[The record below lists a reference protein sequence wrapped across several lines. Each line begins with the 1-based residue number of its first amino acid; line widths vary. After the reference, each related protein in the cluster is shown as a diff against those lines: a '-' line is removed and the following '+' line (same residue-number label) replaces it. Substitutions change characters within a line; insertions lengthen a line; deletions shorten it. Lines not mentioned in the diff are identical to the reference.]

1 MINLRLKRFF
11 QYALLGEE
19 LRLAENVI
27 ITTENGFIIQ
37 IDENASFR
45 SAEEVFS
52 DSLVIPAFVNAHTHL
67 GDVVAKEAAWNAT
80 LDEAVGT
87 NGVKFRKFREEAA
100 HVPKAIHAILQNM
113 AQCGVA
119 AFVDFR
125 EGGIEG
131 VSLLR
136 KQTED
141 YPGKAVILGRPS
153 SDDSE
158 MDAIISSSDGLG
170 LPTTTYFSDKELQN
184 IQTKVHQSRK
194 PLAVHCAETIEE
206 RERSL
211 ELYNQ
216 NDVLRAIHLLGADTL
231 IHMTHATPEDLLI
244 VKKHDI
250 SLVFCPRSN
259 AYFSTGFPPVQEAL
273 DLKIPAAL
281 GTDNVMV
288 NHPDPLQEA
297 RWLALQLRLRGKKP
311 TPQEILSMIT
321 VNPASIFNLASGAL
335 AIGKRA
341 DLVTIDLTSPRTAYC
356 DDPLLALLMR
366 ATPEDYLL
374 VSYGDNVVFSR
385 KKRS

>member
-1 MINLRLKRFF
+1 VISLVLKRFF

-19 LRLAENVI
+19 LRLGENVI
-27 ITTENGFIIQ
+27 ITTENGFITQ
-37 IDENASFR
+37 IEEHASYRNAK
-45 SAEEVFS
+45 EVFS
-52 DSLVIPAFVNAHTHL
+52 DSLVTPAFVNAHTHL

-80 LDEAVGT
+80 LNEAVGT
-87 NGVKFRKFREEAA
+87 SGVKFRKLRDRAS
-100 HVPKAIHAILQNM
+100 HLPRAIHTILQSM

-136 KQTED
+136 KQTAD
-141 YPGKAVILGRPS
+141 YPGKAIIMGRPS
-153 SDDSE
+153 TAVSELDS
-158 MDAIISSSDGLG
+158 IISSSDGLG
-170 LPTTTYFSDKELQN
+170 IPTTTYFSDEELQN
-184 IQTKVHQSRK
+184 IKTKINHSGK
-194 PLAVHCAETIEE
+194 PVAVHCAETIEE

-211 ELYNQ
+211 KLYNQ
-216 NDVLRAIHLLGADTL
+216 NDVIRAIGLLGADIL
-231 IHMTHATPEDLLI
+231 IHMTNATPEDLLI
-244 VKKHDI
+244 AKKHNV
-250 SLVFCPRSN
+250 SMVFCPRSN

-273 DLKIPAAL
+273 DMKIPAAL

-297 RWLALQLRLRGKKP
+297 RWLALQLRLRGEKP

-321 VNPASIFNLASGAL
+321 VNPASIFNLASGVL
-335 AIGKRA
+335 AVGKRA
-341 DLVTIDLTSPRTAYC
+341 DLVAIDLISPRTAYC

-374 VSYGDNVVFSR
+374 VSYGETAVSSR
-385 KKRS
+385 KKRK

>member
-1 MINLRLKRFF
+1 MRL
-11 QYALLGEE
+11 G
-19 LRLAENVI
+19 ENVI
-27 ITTENGFIIQ
+27 ITTENGFITQ

-52 DSLVIPAFVNAHTHL
+52 DSLVTPAFVNSHTHL

-87 NGVKFRKFREEAA
+87 DGVKFQKLQEKAA
-100 HVPKAIHAILQNM
+100 QVPRAIHTILQNM

-136 KQTED
+136 KQTTS
-141 YPGKAVILGRPS
+141 YPGKAIIMGRPS
-153 SDDSE
+153 TAVSE
-158 MDAIISSSDGLG
+158 MNSIIGSSDGLG
-170 LPTTTYFSDKELQN
+170 IPTTTYFSDEELQD
-184 IQTKVHQSRK
+184 IKAKATQSEK

-216 NDVLRAIHLLGADTL
+216 NDVIRAIHLLGADIL
-231 IHMTHATPEDLLI
+231 IHMTNATPEDLLI
-244 VKKHDI
+244 AKKHDA
-250 SLVFCPRSN
+250 SVVFCPRSN

-273 DLKIPAAL
+273 DMKIPPAL

-297 RWLALQLRLRGKKP
+297 RWLALQLKLRGEKP

-321 VNPASIFNLASGAL
+321 VNPASIFNLSSGVL
-335 AIGKRA
+335 AVGKRA
-341 DLVTIDLTSPRTAYC
+341 DLVAIDLASPRTAYC

-374 VSYGDNVVFSR
+374 VSYGETVVLSR
-385 KKRS
+385 KKR